1 MVPSPEYAQGAPGL
15 MSVPRHR
22 PVRAPQGS
30 ECTLKVLGPVCVSDA
45 VRPCAG
51 GSAAVP
57 EGEVSVRLYDGA
69 IGPTYLAQAQA
80 QASLS
85 AAQQLAFSADLCP
98 PPQVSS
104 ESHPPSRAIPM
115 PCSKRW
121 DLPYAAALRQLLLM
135 APCKDVPLAHPWLC
149 RDACMLTRSAA
160 SYV

>member
-85 AAQQLAFSADLCP
+85 AAQQLAFSADLAGNHS
-98 PPQVSS
+98 VGY
-104 ESHPPSRAIPM
+104 R
-115 PCSKRW
+115 
-121 DLPYAAALRQLLLM
+121 
-135 APCKDVPLAHPWLC
+135 
-149 RDACMLTRSAA
+149 RSAA
-160 SYV
+160 SRILHPAPFPCRAASDGTCRMQQLSGNSS